1 MVVDIMFYDSK
12 YFQENETIHLTF
24 DIPENYFIKMGT
36 LNMKKFTKYILILI
50 ATVVVL
56 AACQNKP
63 ENGDKGVKIQNRVQM
78 TETIKTN
85 SFYTQQV
92 LTI

>member
-1 MVVDIMFYDSK
+1 
-12 YFQENETIHLTF
+12 
-24 DIPENYFIKMGT
+24 
-36 LNMKKFTKYILILI
+36 MKKFTKYILILI

-78 TETIKTN
+78 KTIKTN